1 MNNDGWIELFRHR
14 DGGHRP
20 TLVEGDLRGDRVR
33 ITVEGDVF
41 QVDLPPLIWER
52 LHTAVCRADRRGV
65 GAQPESLTGR
75 QSTVLEIIRDS
86 ISETGQ
92 SPTVGEIATAL
103 GIERSTVHGHL
114 KKIEDKHFITIS
126 GGARGLRLL
135 KKETENV

>member
-1 MNNDGWIELFRHR
+1 M
-14 DGGHRP
+14 
-20 TLVEGDLRGDRVR
+20 
-33 ITVEGDVF
+33 
-41 QVDLPPLIWER
+41 
-52 LHTAVCRADRRGV
+52 

-92 SPTVGEIATAL
+92 SPTVGEIAAAL

-126 GGARGLRLL
+126 GGARGLRVL
-135 KKETENV
+135 KKEAE